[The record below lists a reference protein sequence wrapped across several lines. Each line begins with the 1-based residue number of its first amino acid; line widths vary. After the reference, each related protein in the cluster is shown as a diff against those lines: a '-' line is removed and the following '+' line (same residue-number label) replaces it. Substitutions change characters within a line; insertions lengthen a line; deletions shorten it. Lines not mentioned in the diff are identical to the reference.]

1 MIILEKL
8 FEINIQNI
16 ILAIIIVSSVI
27 SSIKGSLEDRD
38 YTYSIDRLIFY
49 FSIFI
54 SLLIVILKIEE
65 IHRLVVRV
73 SLEYFSYTIQRNSFF
88 DITIVGLAF
97 LVIHFII
104 YLFFNGINKPLEK
117 SKNLFKR
124 IGTFKI
130 IATSS
135 IFGFLKGISIILI
148 IFILVSAYNSG
159 VGKSKAYLG
168 FKNYETFEKIN
179 EIISTSKPMLN
190 YDNNITNNNTNNNFS
205 YLNNV
210 IVYYN
215 GVTLEDGIKSN
226 EDIDNKVL
234 EIVNNSKSDREKAR
248 KIYTWVG
255 SNIEYDFDKADKVLD
270 EDSVTNSGAIEAFNT
285 RKGICFDYSCLYTA
299 MAKKANL
306 KTRIVTG
313 DAFDGV
319 NYGPHA
325 WNQVYLAD
333 EGQWINV
340 DATFYLAGD
349 YFDNSDFNDDH
360 LNSQIA
366 GEW

>member
-1 MIILEKL
+1 MGNL
-8 FEINIQNI
+8 FEINIQSL
-16 ILAIIIVSSVI
+16 ILAVIIISSVI

-38 YTYSIDRLIFY
+38 YTYSINRVIFY

-54 SLLIVILKIEE
+54 SLLIVILKAEDIY
-65 IHRLVVRV
+65 RLVVRG
-73 SLEYFSYTIQRNSFF
+73 SLEYFNYIIQRNSLF
-88 DITIVGLAF
+88 DITIIGLAF

-104 YLFFNGINKPLEK
+104 YLFLNGINKPLEK
-117 SKNLFKR
+117 SRNLFKR

-130 IATSS
+130 VITST
-135 IFGFLKGISIILI
+135 ILGFLKGINVVLI
-148 IFILVSAYNSG
+148 IFILISAYNSG
-159 VGKSKAYLG
+159 VGRNKAYIG
-168 FKNYETFEKIN
+168 FQDYDAFEKIDK
-179 EIISTSKPMLN
+179 IVSTSKPMLN
-190 YDNNITNNNTNNNFS
+190 YNNNNFS

-226 EDIDNKVL
+226 EDIDNKAL
-234 EIVNNSKSDREKAR
+234 EIVNNSKNDREKAR

-255 SNIEYDFDKADKVLD
+255 SNIEYDFDKAEKVLD
-270 EDSVTNSGAIEAFNT
+270 EDSVTNSGAMEAFST
-285 RKGICFDYSCLYTA
+285 KKGICFDYSCLYTA
-299 MAKKANL
+299 MAKKVNL
-306 KTRIVTG
+306 KTRILTG
-313 DAFDGV
+313 DAFDGK

-325 WNQVYLAD
+325 WNQVFLED
-333 EGQWINV
+333 EDKWINI

-360 LNSQIA
+360 LNPQIA

>member
-1 MIILEKL
+1 MEKL

-54 SLLIVILKIEE
+54 SLIIVILKIEE

-97 LVIHFII
+97 LVIHSII

-130 IATSS
+130 IATST

-168 FKNYETFEKIN
+168 FKDYETFEKIDK
-179 EIISTSKPMLN
+179 IISTSKPMLN
-190 YDNNITNNNTNNNFS
+190 YDNNNFS

-226 EDIDNKVL
+226 EDIDNKAL

-270 EDSVTNSGAIEAFNT
+270 EDNVTNSGAIEAFNT

-313 DAFDGV
+313 DAFDGT

-360 LNSQIA
+360 LNPQIA